1 MTLTIEL
8 TEAEQAR
15 LTAVAKQEGLRPEEL
30 ARKVL
35 TDYLPSVT
43 EAPLH
48 EDPTLALFREWEEE
62 GAARTAEEAEQENE
76 LWEKFQANVNE
87 TRAALGM
94 RKL

>member
-8 TEAEQAR
+8 GATEQAR
-15 LTAVAKQEGLRPEEL
+15 LTAAAKQEGLAPAEL

-35 TDYLPSVT
+35 TDHLPPLAE
-43 EAPLH
+43 EAL
-48 EDPTLALFREWEEE
+48 EDPTLALFRQWAEE
-62 GAARTAEEAEQENE
+62 GAARTTEDAARENE
-76 LWEKFQANVNE
+76 IWEQFQANVNE